1 MEGKI
6 YHTNENK
13 KLSIQTRGIKFDAG
27 KTRWDLLPLRTVEEI
42 VKVYTFGAGKYG
54 DNNWQNLPDGYNRYK
69 AAMFRHLAASERGE
83 QLDSESGLPHLAHMA
98 WNAIAL
104 LHFYMEDLNKKD
116 HD

>member
-6 YHTNENK
+6 YHTSENK
-13 KLSIQTRGIKFDAG
+13 ARGIKLDAG
-27 KTRWDLLPLRTVEEI
+27 KTRWDLLPLRAMEEI
-42 VKVYTFGAGKYG
+42 VKVYTFRAGKYG
-54 DNNWQNLPDGYNRYK
+54 DNNWQNLPYGYNRCK
-69 AAMFRHLAASERGE
+69 VAMFCHLAASERGE
-83 QLDSESGLPHLAHMA
+83 QLDNESGLPHLAHMA

>member
-6 YHTNENK
+6 YHTSENK
-13 KLSIQTRGIKFDAG
+13 ARGIKLDAG

-69 AAMFRHLAASERGE
+69 AAMFRHLVASENGGSNWTTRAACRIWRTWCGT
-83 QLDSESGLPHLAHMA
+83 QSPCCIFI
-98 WNAIAL
+98 WKI
-104 LHFYMEDLNKKD
+104 
-116 HD
+116 